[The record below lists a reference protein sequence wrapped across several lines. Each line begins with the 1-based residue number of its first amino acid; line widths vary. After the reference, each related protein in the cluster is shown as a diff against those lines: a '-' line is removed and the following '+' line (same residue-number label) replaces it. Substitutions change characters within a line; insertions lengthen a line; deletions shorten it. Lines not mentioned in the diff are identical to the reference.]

1 MHGPQG
7 RLMAAGLGLIFAA
20 AVRAEPPPLREARS
34 ANGRFTLRIDP
45 GPSGIAGRACA
56 AVLFG
61 RDEAGAA
68 PQRIWE
74 RSLVNDVA
82 PVQAFVRD
90 DGRCVVTLD
99 EHGHGGARH
108 AVVVYGPRSELRRHF
123 LLSDLLST
131 EDWGHVRRE
140 GRELT
145 WLRGARC
152 RFDEAAEQF
161 VIELAWDQSVRIDL
175 RSLQVTRVPGGGAV
189 GPAAVPPEFVR
200 WMTGE
205 DDANELDRAV
215 GTTDAAASAPG
226 RPVVE
231 PTAEERAR
239 AAAIAS
245 ELSGGP
251 SGPRAERPA
260 VAAPESAAPPS
271 SPSGDAAPDRAQAS
285 ELRPPPAPSLVNKA
299 DYVAWLNE
307 ASHVGG
313 ADAMPLYERAVAA
326 CVPWNGPAAL
336 LNAARNG
343 DAAAL
348 LAPEIDA
355 WLKANAAALAAFR
368 EAAGQPGRSG
378 TRRSADGTLFG
389 VELPEIGPLRELA
402 TASMIDGRR
411 LLKAGRP
418 REALE
423 RYLDVARTG
432 RHMGRGGTLIE
443 VLAGGMLQQQSA
455 EAVLDFLR
463 HPRADGLDF
472 AALADELEA
481 ALWMT
486 APLAR
491 ALEGERA
498 FYLDAAQQVWELDA
512 RGGAPRVNADRV
524 RRLFPAVRDDGRTLD
539 TLVRDLGAAGF
550 DATVAAGQAFFDA
563 ATLAL
568 NRPCR
573 EAAERLRE
581 IESIAA
587 EARSNPLL
595 RSLTP
600 PLARIHLVQTRTVAA
615 CRAAVLA
622 AHLRAGRAA
631 RGEYPRTLVGFAAR
645 VFAEDPFAGRPFV
658 YHRQGDGFVLY
669 SVGENGTDD
678 GGRAGEAGAADDLLL
693 WPPP

>member
-1 MHGPQG
+1 MRGP
-7 RLMAAGLGLIFAA
+7 RAWLMAAGLGLISIA

-45 GPSGIAGRACA
+45 GPSGTAGRACT

-61 RDEAGAA
+61 RAEAGAA
-68 PQRIWE
+68 PQRVWE

-99 EHGHGGARH
+99 EHGRGGARH
-108 AVVVYGPRSELRRHF
+108 AVVVYGPRGELRRHF
-123 LLSDLLST
+123 LLSDLLSA
-131 EDWGHVRRE
+131 EDWTHVRRE
-140 GRELT
+140 GRELA

-152 RFDEAAEQF
+152 RFDEPAEQF
-161 VIELAWDQSVRIDL
+161 VIELAWDQSIRIDL
-175 RSLQVTRVPGGGAV
+175 RSLQVTRVPGAGAV
-189 GPAAVPPEFVR
+189 GQAAVPPDFAPL
-200 WMTGE
+200 MTGE
-205 DDANELDRAV
+205 DHANERDRAV
-215 GTTDAAASAPG
+215 GTSDVAASAPG
-226 RPVVE
+226 RPLVE
-231 PTAEERAR
+231 PTAEEQAR

-245 ELSGGP
+245 ELSGG
-251 SGPRAERPA
+251 STGSRAEPPA
-260 VAAPESAAPPS
+260 VAASESPASPS
-271 SPSGDAAPDRAQAS
+271 SPSGGAALDRPQAS
-285 ELRPPPAPSLVNKA
+285 ELRPPPAPNLGNKA

-307 ASHVGG
+307 VSHVGG
-313 ADAMPLYERAVAA
+313 ADATPLCERSVAA
-326 CVPWNGPAAL
+326 RVPWTGPTAL

-348 LAPEIDA
+348 LAPEIGA

-368 EAAGQPGRSG
+368 EAAGRPGRSW

-402 TASMIDGRR
+402 TASVIDGRR
-411 LLKAGRP
+411 LLEGGHP

-423 RYLDVARTG
+423 RYLDVARAG
-432 RHMGRGGTLIE
+432 RHMGQGGTLIE
-443 VLAGGMLQQQSA
+443 VLVGGMSQQQSA
-455 EAVLDFLR
+455 EAVLDLLR
-463 HPRADGLDF
+463 HPRTDGIDF

-486 APLAR
+486 APMAR

-498 FYLDAAQQVWELDA
+498 FYFDAAQQVWELDA

-524 RRLFPAVRDDGRTLD
+524 RRLFPAARDDERTLD
-539 TLVRDLGAAGF
+539 TLVRDLDTAGF

-563 ATLAL
+563 AALAL
-568 NRPCR
+568 NRPYR
-573 EAAERLRE
+573 EAAERLRD

-622 AHLRAGRAA
+622 AHLRAGRTA

-645 VFAEDPFAGRPFV
+645 VFAEDPFAGRPFL
-658 YHRQGDGFVLY
+658 YRRQGDGFVLY